1 MSEATMYEIRVTHPK
16 TRETLEFMGQ
26 GGTVA
31 AALADGAKVI
41 NETFRPSTS
50 GTRHP
55 PSNLKVVM
63 PDGKI
68 VLKKLKE
75 FENPTAPQQEIDI
88 P

>member
-1 MSEATMYEIRVTHPK
+1 MSEPTMFTIRVTHPK

-55 PSNLKVVM
+55 PSNLKVVT